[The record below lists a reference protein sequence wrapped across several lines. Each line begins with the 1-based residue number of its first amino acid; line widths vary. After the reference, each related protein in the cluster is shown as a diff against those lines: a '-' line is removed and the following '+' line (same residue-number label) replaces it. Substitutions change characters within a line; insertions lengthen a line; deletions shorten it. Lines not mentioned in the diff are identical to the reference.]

1 MYFLCFRYECNTNS
15 ILLTLFP
22 LCSYAICVL
31 FLCASFSIVFFVL
44 CTCFRCCSLL
54 FSNQGADTDDI
65 KCLLYV
71 SSWNNPFFRVP
82 RISTGITLSPP
93 IDHGSRSLSLCF
105 NLSIYLYVC
114 YFDSIIAR
122 ILRGVR
128 TYITIPPIRVLFL
141 FTKKQCHSV
150 SYLSEFTRHSK
161 LLKYKSDHRMA

>member
-22 LCSYAICVL
+22 LCSYAICVH

-44 CTCFRCCSLL
+44 CTCFRCCSFL

-93 IDHGSRSLSLCF
+93 IDHGSRSLSLSVSIY
-105 NLSIYLYVC
+105 LSIYMSVIL
-114 YFDSIIAR
+114 IALSHAFCEVYAHTLR
-122 ILRGVR
+122 YHRFAYCFYLLRNNVILFHICQNSRDIQN
-128 TYITIPPIRVLFL
+128 Y
-141 FTKKQCHSV
+141 
-150 SYLSEFTRHSK
+150 
-161 LLKYKSDHRMA
+161 